1 MSRYRLLILALVL
14 VPAILLTVGEY
25 LSMKEN
31 EAMITVTYNRQ
42 VEGILYSLNQNAWDV
57 VTNWVTDYE
66 TRLRRGDT
74 RPITDRS
81 DALLSVLSLPELIEA
96 GIDPDRL
103 DIQRDQFLQGYRR
116 FESKTDSTGFMLWF
130 ALDDG
135 RTEPAIA
142 GFRIDPNRFIANEMS
157 ASLELA
163 GNEGLGIGIF
173 VVSDS
178 SAIHTTQDF
187 SLAEARYT
195 RSFWLMPD
203 FVLAISTEGD
213 PLESQLRARTIR
225 AGVLI
230 LIVLIVL
237 MFGLWYVDRA
247 VKRETEL
254 ARLKSDFVA
263 NVSHEL
269 KTPLA
274 LIRMFAET
282 LEMGRIPNE
291 TKKQEYYRIIGNE
304 SARLTHLIQ
313 NILNFSKME
322 AGKKTYVFE
331 PASIHDIIRNVMTMY
346 GDILSRD
353 GIQLELDLDET
364 VPDLALDKDAITEAI
379 LNLVDNAMKYAGSG
393 KWIGIQTRPLGDRGF
408 SLTVADRGPGIDTD
422 DHERIFETFYRSGGT
437 LVHETKGTGLGLS
450 LVKHI
455 VAAHGGTIHVESEP
469 GKGSRFII
477 RIQTSL

>member
-1 MSRYRLLILALVL
+1 LSRYRLLILALVL

-81 DALLSVLSLPELIEA
+81 DALLAVVSLPELIEA
-96 GIDPDRL
+96 GIEPARL

-116 FESKTDSTGFMLWF
+116 FESKSDSTGFMLWF

-135 RTEPAIA
+135 DTEPTIA
-142 GFRIDPNRFIANEMS
+142 GFRIDSDRFIANEM
-157 ASLELA
+157 AAALGLA
-163 GNEGLGIGIF
+163 GSEGVGIGIF
-173 VVSDS
+173 SAADS
-178 SAIHTTQDF
+178 TAIHTTQDF
-187 SLAEARYT
+187 SLSDARFT

-203 FVLAISTEGD
+203 YVLAIHTQDD

-225 AGVLI
+225 AGILI

-237 MFGLWYVDRA
+237 VFGLWYVDRA

-282 LEMGRIPNE
+282 LEMGRIPDE
-291 TKKQEYYRIIGNE
+291 AKKQEYYRIIGNE

-331 PASIHDIIRNVMTMY
+331 PASIHDIIRNVMGMY

-353 GIQLELDLDET
+353 GIHVELDLDEA
-364 VPDLALDKDAITEAI
+364 VPDVNVDRDAITEAI
-379 LNLVDNAMKYAGSG
+379 LNLIDNAMKYAGSG
-393 KWIGIQTRPLGDRGF
+393 KWIGIQTRPLRARGVE
-408 SLTVADRGPGIDTD
+408 LTVADRGPGIATD

-437 LVHETKGTGLGLS
+437 LVHDTKGTGLGLS

-455 VAAHGGTIHVESEP
+455 VTAHGGTIHVESEP
-469 GKGSRFII
+469 GKGARFVI